1 MPSEAERQFVGWVL
15 DEVVLPN
22 ARIRQ
27 GDLIRFEGAT
37 DTLRKL
43 AIVVTADC
51 DLEQKKHART
61 VTLVPVVS
69 ATTIIEHYLIPDDC
83 EKKKPLIEQYVFGY
97 FSILHNQEETVKYA
111 LLRERLSNRGDP
123 PSIVEIAAAF
133 LLHQTDAISFNDYAI
148 LMSEMNLAARKIA
161 SFKDQLRSRGDLLI
175 LPEAHPLGIKG
186 HIAWVRQLWQT
197 SPSDVAL
204 RTSEVAARAGERI
217 ARLDS
222 PFRYRLTQLIAQV
235 FSDIGLPNMPDS
247 IDQIL
252 DEAYR

>member
-15 DEVVLPN
+15 DDLVLPD

-69 ATTIIEHYLIPDDC
+69 ATTIIEVYLIPDDC
-83 EKKKPLIEQYVFGY
+83 ERKKHYIEQYVFEN
-97 FSILHNQEETVKYA
+97 FSISNDQENTVKYA
-111 LLRERLSNRGDP
+111 LLRERHSKSGDP
-123 PSIVEIAAAF
+123 PSTLEIAASF
-133 LLHQTDAISFNDYAI
+133 LLYQTDIIGFKEYEN
-148 LMSEMNLAARKIA
+148 LMSEIKLAARKIG
-161 SFKDQLRSRGDLLI
+161 SFKDQLRSRGDLLV

-204 RTSEVAARAGERI
+204 RTSEVAVRAGERI

-235 FSDIGLPNMPDS
+235 FSDIGLPNTPDS